1 MKAIAKRLCL
11 AVLIVGLLSCGVS
24 PVSALEAIKL
34 TAPDLNNSKPL
45 LQALRERKSTKAFDT
60 KPIPGE
66 TLSQLLWAAFGVNR
80 LDSGKR
86 TVATAVNCQDIDIYV
101 VMAKGVYVYQAQEHR
116 LMPVLA
122 RDVRPLAATQGYAQK
137 APINLVYISD
147 YGKMDDRFGTK
158 KSIYSAFHAGSI
170 SQNVY
175 LYCASAGLG
184 AVVRDGVNR
193 EALSKALT
201 LRNNQTIV
209 MAQTV
214 GYPLPTPT
222 P

>member
-1 MKAIAKRLCL
+1 MR
-11 AVLIVGLLSCGVS
+11 AVLAPLRLTVLGTCLLLSTF
-24 PVSALEAIKL
+24 PAQALEPVKL
-34 TAPDLNNSKPL
+34 TTPEFSNSKTL
-45 LQALRERKSTKAFDT
+45 LETLKLRQSCKRYDT
-60 KPIPGE
+60 KPLPAQ
-66 TLSQLLWAAFGVNR
+66 TLSCLMWAAFGVNR
-80 LDSGKR
+80 PESGKR

-101 VMAKGVYVYQAQEHR
+101 VMAKGVYVYRAKEHS
-116 LMPVLA
+116 LIPVLD
-122 RDVRPLAATQGYAQK
+122 RDVRPLAATQGYAKK

-184 AVVRDGVNR
+184 AVVRDGVDR
-193 EALSKALT
+193 EALSKALK
-201 LRNNQTIV
+201 LRDDQTIV

-214 GYPLPTPT
+214 GYPMSPSAP
-222 P
+222 